1 VLYADTI
8 YALSSGKGRA
18 GVSVIRLSGPKVGA
32 AILKLTQK
40 KTLPAPREAQ
50 LCWFVEPDTGVRLDR
65 GLLLYFPGPKSFTG
79 EDVAEFHIHGGRA
92 VITGFLAALSKLSG
106 LRSAQ
111 PGEFTRRAFDNG
123 KMDLTAAEGLADL
136 INAET
141 EAQRR
146 QALRL
151 MDGRLADLYEGW
163 RSEIISAM
171 AYLEAD
177 IDFADEEIP
186 SDVTEQVG
194 PMVKALTH
202 KIEQHIGDGFKGER
216 IRDGLQVVILGEP
229 NIGKSTLLNFLSKR
243 DVAIVSDIA
252 GTTRDILEVHLDI
265 NGFPVTI
272 ADTAG
277 IRDSGD
283 VIEIEGIRRAE
294 ERAKSADIKIILVSA
309 VDWPEIPERLRGQ
322 IDKNTIIL
330 LNKSDQARELQ
341 NSGPEEALLNQSF
354 PNITILPISAKYEK
368 GLGEFLEKLSAEVE
382 KRMELTDT
390 PNLTRIRHREAL
402 SDSVEH
408 LHRFADS
415 PHKEV
420 ALLAEDLRM
429 AARSLGSIMGRVD
442 VEEVLGAIFS
452 EFCVGK

>member
-1 VLYADTI
+1 MSNVDTI
-8 YALSSGKGRA
+8 YALSSGKGSA
-18 GVSVIRLSGPKVGA
+18 GVSVIRLSGPGTGA
-32 AILKLTQK
+32 AILRLTQK
-40 KTLPAPREAQ
+40 TTLPVPREAR
-50 LCWFVEPDTGVRLDR
+50 LCWFVEPETGIRLDQ

-92 VITGFLAALSKLSG
+92 VITGFLEALSKLPG
-106 LRSAQ
+106 LRSAL

-151 MDGRLADLYEGW
+151 MAGRLADLYEGW
-163 RSEIISAM
+163 RGEIISAM

-186 SDVTEQVG
+186 SDVTDQVG
-194 PMVKALTH
+194 PMVAALIQ
-202 KIEQHIGDGFKGER
+202 KIEQHMGEGFKGER

-229 NIGKSTLLNFLSKR
+229 NIGKSTMLNFLSKR

-277 IRDSGD
+277 IRDSRD

-294 ERAKSADIKIILVSA
+294 ARAKSADIKIILASA
-309 VDWPEIPERLRGQ
+309 ADWPEIPARLAAQ
-322 IDKNTIIL
+322 IDQNTIVL
-330 LNKSDQARELQ
+330 LNKSDLDNR
-341 NSGPEEALLNQSF
+341 PEAALLNQRF
-354 PNITILPISAKYEK
+354 PDITVLPVSAKYEK
-368 GLGEFLEKLSAEVE
+368 GLDQFLKRLSAEVE
-382 KRMELTDT
+382 SRMELTDT

-402 SDSVEH
+402 SDSLAH
-408 LHRFADS
+408 LQRFAETAD
-415 PHKEV
+415 KEV

-429 AARSLGSIMGRVD
+429 AARGLGSITGRVD
-442 VEEVLGAIFS
+442 VEDVLGAIFS
-452 EFCVGK
+452 EFCIGK

>member
-1 VLYADTI
+1 MPDIDTI

-18 GVSVIRLSGPKVGA
+18 GVSVIRLSGPRAGA
-32 AILKLTQK
+32 AILTLTQK
-40 KTLPAPREAQ
+40 TTLPVPREAE
-50 LCWFVEPDTGVRLDR
+50 LCWFMEPDTGVRLDR
-65 GLLLYFPGPKSFTG
+65 GLVLYFPGPKSFTG
-79 EDVAEFHIHGGRA
+79 EDVAELHIHGGRA
-92 VITGFLAALSKLSG
+92 VVTGFLETLSKLQG

-151 MDGRLADLYEGW
+151 MEGRLAELYEGW
-163 RSEIISAM
+163 RGDIISAM

-186 SDVTEQVG
+186 SDVTDQVG
-194 PMVKALTH
+194 PMVKALIQ
-202 KIEQHIGDGFKGER
+202 KIEQHMGEGFKGER
-216 IRDGLQVVILGEP
+216 IREGLQVVILGEP

-252 GTTRDILEVHLDI
+252 GTTRDVLEVHLDI

-309 VDWPEIPERLRGQ
+309 TDWPEVPRKLEAQ

-330 LNKSDQARELQ
+330 LNKSDLDNR
-341 NSGPEEALLNQSF
+341 PENNKSEAVLPNQRF
-354 PNITILPISAKYEK
+354 PNTTVLPISAKYEK
-368 GLGEFLEKLSAEVE
+368 GLGKFLEHLSAEVE

-402 SDSVEH
+402 GDSVAH
-408 LHRFADS
+408 LYRFADS

-429 AARSLGSIMGRVD
+429 AARSLGSILGRVD

-452 EFCVGK
+452 EFCIGK

>member
-1 VLYADTI
+1 MSYADTI

-18 GVSVIRLSGPKVGA
+18 GVSVIRLSGPRTGA
-32 AILKLTQK
+32 VILKLTQK
-40 KTLPAPREAQ
+40 KALPAPREAQ

-65 GLLLYFPGPKSFTG
+65 GLLLYFLGPKSFTG

-92 VITGFLAALSKLSG
+92 VITGFLAALSKLQG

-186 SDVTEQVG
+186 SDVADQAG

-216 IRDGLQVVILGEP
+216 IR
-229 NIGKSTLLNFLSKR
+229 
-243 DVAIVSDIA
+243 
-252 GTTRDILEVHLDI
+252 
-265 NGFPVTI
+265 
-272 ADTAG
+272 
-277 IRDSGD
+277 
-283 VIEIEGIRRAE
+283 
-294 ERAKSADIKIILVSA
+294 
-309 VDWPEIPERLRGQ
+309 
-322 IDKNTIIL
+322 
-330 LNKSDQARELQ
+330 
-341 NSGPEEALLNQSF
+341 
-354 PNITILPISAKYEK
+354 
-368 GLGEFLEKLSAEVE
+368 
-382 KRMELTDT
+382 
-390 PNLTRIRHREAL
+390 
-402 SDSVEH
+402 
-408 LHRFADS
+408 
-415 PHKEV
+415 
-420 ALLAEDLRM
+420 
-429 AARSLGSIMGRVD
+429 
-442 VEEVLGAIFS
+442 
-452 EFCVGK
+452 

>member
-1 VLYADTI
+1 MSFPDTI

-32 AILKLTQK
+32 AILKLSQK
-40 KTLPAPREAQ
+40 KTLPVPREAQ
-50 LCWFVEPDTGVRLDR
+50 LCWFVEPDTGIRLDR

-151 MDGRLADLYEGW
+151 MEGRLAALYEGW

-186 SDVTEQVG
+186 SDVTDQVG
-194 PMVKALTH
+194 PMVKALIQ
-202 KIEQHIGDGFKGER
+202 KIEQHMGEGFKGER
-216 IRDGLQVVILGEP
+216 IRDGLRVVILGEP

-243 DVAIVSDIA
+243 DVAIVSDVA
-252 GTTRDILEVHLDI
+252 GTTRDVLEAHLDI

-277 IRDSGD
+277 IRDSAD
-283 VIEIEGIRRAE
+283 AIEIEGIRRAE

-309 VDWPEIPERLRGQ
+309 ADWPEIPRRLEAQ

-330 LNKSDQARELQ
+330 LNKSDLDNR
-341 NSGPEEALLNQSF
+341 PEGVLPNQRF
-354 PNITILPISAKYEK
+354 PNIAVLPVSAKYEK
-368 GLGEFLEKLSAEVE
+368 GLGQFLEQLSAEVE
-382 KRMELTDT
+382 ARMELTDT

-402 SDSVEH
+402 SDSAAH
-408 LHRFADS
+408 LYRFVDS
-415 PHKEV
+415 PDKEV

-429 AARSLGSIMGRVD
+429 AARSLGSIVGRVD